1 MRRARTAPLAGKRPA
16 IDCRRSPSFAR
27 DALGK
32 YATFDG
38 RLWRTLVPLIA
49 RPGFLTREYL
59 AGRRR
64 RYIRP
69 ARLFLVSSLVLFAV
83 LRIASQSLEMSDTL
97 DMHGTAPHAPVAEQG
112 TGVRV
117 DDSLNIDAGSLPSS
131 LSPLQ
136 KRIDRFNTLTRTQKG
151 ERIVAGILQ
160 YGPYAMFALL
170 PAFAGLLKIVYLGR
184 GKRHPG
190 RPRLY
195 AEHLVFAAHSHAFL
209 FIVGTLLVFSE
220 ARVVHNALLLWAAF
234 YLARSMRVVY
244 RGTWIGIAL
253 RGIVLAVTYLVLFG
267 FATAALV
274 VAAILLR

>member
-1 MRRARTAPLAGKRPA
+1 MRFAQSNVAPQQRKVAASRAKRRVAARTAARMRRARTAPLAGKRPA

-170 PAFAGLLKIVYLGR
+170 PAFAGLLK
-184 GKRHPG
+184 
-190 RPRLY
+190 
-195 AEHLVFAAHSHAFL
+195 
-209 FIVGTLLVFSE
+209 
-220 ARVVHNALLLWAAF
+220 
-234 YLARSMRVVY
+234 MRVVY